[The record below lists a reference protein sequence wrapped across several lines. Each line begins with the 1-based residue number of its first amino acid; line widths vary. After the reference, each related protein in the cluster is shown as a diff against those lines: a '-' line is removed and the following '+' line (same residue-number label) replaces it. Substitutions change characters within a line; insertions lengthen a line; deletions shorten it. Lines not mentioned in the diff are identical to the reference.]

1 MTRQFE
7 SAKLLTEAGISSLK
21 SAVLIV
27 FAESE
32 KMGEVSIKESEIRK
46 QLGVNKVHG
55 SDRIIFSILDNLA
68 CEKILENLG
77 SAQWRLRKTKGSK

>member
-27 FAESE
+27 FAESK
-32 KMGEVSIKESEIRK
+32 KMGEVLIKESEIRK
-46 QLGVNKVHG
+46 QLG
-55 SDRIIFSILDNLA
+55 
-68 CEKILENLG
+68 
-77 SAQWRLRKTKGSK
+77 SAQWRLRKTEGSK